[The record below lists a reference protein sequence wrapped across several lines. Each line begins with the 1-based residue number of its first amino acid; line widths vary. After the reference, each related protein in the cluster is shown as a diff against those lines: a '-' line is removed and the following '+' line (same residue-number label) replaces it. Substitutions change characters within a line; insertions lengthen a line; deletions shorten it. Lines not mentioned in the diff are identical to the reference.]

1 MAKRTRVAIAAVVVA
16 TIGAGP
22 ARADGPDEGKALLDE
37 VAKAYQ
43 ALPAYQDQGKFTIT
57 VSVDGKPKAQ
67 SRPMALTFA
76 RPDRIALDAGDVK
89 VVGDGKELATTI
101 QAGQKY
107 MQGPE
112 GALRPNIFAEGPLGA
127 ILLGGPAGPAASHLL
142 NASLLLTLLVGEDP
156 TAPLLENAKGLK
168 VEDEKEVGG
177 KAYRPLLVEPKR
189 GPGLRL
195 YIDPK
200 TKLIGRIELVF
211 DAKEVE
217 AKVPGVKLADA
228 AICWESGPIS
238 TEMPKPEAFKFQAPK
253 DFTKV
258 EPVALAKAKG
268 GVGAEDEEPSDLV
281 GKDAPDFT
289 LTLLDGPSK
298 TKKVAKAD
306 LKGKVVL
313 IDFWATWCGPCM
325 MELPE
330 VARMLES
337 LAKNPK
343 SKEGFVAVALSQDED
358 PDDPTAINKV
368 RELVESTLEKEKI
381 DLSKSGLGKVGL
393 DPSHK
398 VGRAFGVDG
407 IPMVVILDGK
417 GVVQA
422 VHVGYR
428 ADVADRLAADLET
441 LLAGDSLIKKDKE
454 KEPPAKK

>member
-1 MAKRTRVAIAAVVVA
+1 MASMTRKALAAIAVVAIGVGAAKDD
-16 TIGAGP
+16 GQDE
-22 ARADGPDEGKALLDE
+22 ARKLLED

-43 ALPAYQDQGKFTIT
+43 GLPTYQDQGTFTIR
-57 VSVDGKPKAQ
+57 VSVDGKVQDQ

-76 RPDRIALDAGDVK
+76 RPDRVALDAGDVK

-101 QAGQKY
+101 AASRKF

-112 GALRPNIFAEGPLGA
+112 GKLNPNLFAEGPLGA
-127 ILLGGPAGPAASHLL
+127 ILLGGPTGPAASHLL
-142 NASLLLTLLVGEDP
+142 NASLLLNLLVGEDP
-156 TAPLLENAKGLK
+156 TAPLLENAKGVKL
-168 VEDEKEVGG
+168 EGDKEVGG
-177 KAYRPLLVEPKR
+177 KTLQALLLEPKR

-195 YIDPK
+195 FVDPK
-200 TKLIGRIELVF
+200 SKLIGRIELVF

-228 AICWESGPIS
+228 AIYWESGPIS
-238 TEMPKPEAFKFQAPK
+238 TDVPKADAFKFQAPK

-258 EPVALAKAKG
+258 EPVELAKARG
-268 GVGAEDEEPSDLV
+268 GVGGDAEEKSELV

-289 LTLLDGPSK
+289 VVMLDGPSK

-325 MELPE
+325 LELPE
-330 VARMLES
+330 VAKMLDG
-337 LAKNPK
+337 LAKNRK
-343 SKEGFVAVALSQDED
+343 AREGFVAIALSQDED

-368 RELVESTLEKEKI
+368 RELVEKTLEDAKI
-381 DLSKSGLGKVGL
+381 DLGKSGLGKIAL

-398 VGRAFGVDG
+398 VGRAFGVEG
-407 IPMVVILDGK
+407 IPMVVILDAQ

-422 VHVGYR
+422 VHVGFR
-428 ADVADRLAADLET
+428 EDVADRLAADIET
-441 LLAGDSLIKKDKE
+441 LLAGDSLIKKDKD
-454 KEPPAKK
+454 KAKPAK